1 MTVNI
6 KNVSIEGYA
15 ALAPMAGVA
24 CRAMRRVAREFG
36 AAFAVGEMAS
46 AKGIVLGGKNSEIL
60 LEADTERP
68 FAVQLFGADPACMAR
83 AAQAAA
89 QYGPDI
95 IDLNFGCPAPKIT
108 SGGAGSALLCDLP
121 LAEKIVRDV
130 VRAVGLPVTV
140 KMRKGFGHGHDV
152 AEEAAKRFED
162 AGAAAI
168 TVHGRTRAEMFAPPC
183 DLDCIA
189 RVKRAVS
196 VPVIG
201 NGDIQSARDA
211 RRMFN
216 ETGCDLV
223 MVGRG
228 SLGRPW
234 LFAEIN
240 TEMAG
245 LPAPCAPSPGERLA
259 VMRRQIAFLLED
271 KGESVG
277 FREARKHAAW
287 YMNGLRGAARLRSLC
302 TQIKSLSDIDAVC
315 ELALQFSE
323 DAD

>member
-1 MTVNI
+1 M
-6 KNVSIEGYA
+6 
-15 ALAPMAGVA
+15 
-24 CRAMRRVAREFG
+24 
-36 AAFAVGEMAS
+36 
-46 AKGIVLGGKNSEIL
+46 
-60 LEADTERP
+60 
-68 FAVQLFGADPACMAR
+68 
-83 AAQAAA
+83 
-89 QYGPDI
+89 
-95 IDLNFGCPAPKIT
+95 
-108 SGGAGSALLCDLP
+108 
-121 LAEKIVRDV
+121 
-130 VRAVGLPVTV
+130 
-140 KMRKGFGHGHDV
+140 

-189 RVKRAVS
+189 RVKRAVA

-228 SLGRPW
+228 SRGRPW
-234 LFAEIN
+234 RFAELT

-245 LPAPCAPSPGERLA
+245 LPAPCAPSPGERRA

-271 KGESVG
+271 K
-277 FREARKHAAW
+277 RIRRLRRRKTAAW
-287 YMNGLRGAARLRSLC
+287 YDERPAGRGAPASLC
-302 TQIKSLSDIDAVC
+302 TQIKKPSDIGRR
-315 ELALQFSE
+315 LQLRSNSAKTRTTPHLIEINSRRRKTPAPLSCTFILNSKGF
-323 DAD
+323 